1 MSSIKYPTVQNVYF
15 VFSQFENWQNDIILG
30 EVLAPVPIYYCGI
43 YIGQHV
49 PGIMGYSFCQWCYW
63 WTGGACALLIGQE
76 SNRRVSTTS
85 EWILT
90 IGLILYFLTFLVEFM
105 KISFDAPAL
114 KVADQTQNIVN
125 NVPTH
130 SI

>member
-1 MSSIKYPTVQNVYF
+1 
-15 VFSQFENWQNDIILG
+15 
-30 EVLAPVPIYYCGI
+30 
-43 YIGQHV
+43 
-49 PGIMGYSFCQWCYW
+49 
-63 WTGGACALLIGQE
+63 LLIGQE

-90 IGLILYFLTFLVEFM
+90 IGLILYFLTFLAEFM

-125 NVPTH
+125 NVPTQ